1 MTQSVFAH
9 GVRAIDC
16 TVDARWKGDAPS
28 GEIPGISYRDN
39 ESASYVHPAQH
50 LFASAA
56 DRIVEG
62 DTPETL
68 VALMDR
74 LGVERA
80 MLGYN
85 PDKPGRVLECLQRF
99 PTRFFAKLYVD
110 PHRGM
115 DALRMIERVVREV
128 PLIRALAMTPMF
140 VQRPPNDKVYY
151 PVYVKAI
158 ELGLPITINVGLPG
172 PRVPGEC
179 QNPIYLDEVL
189 YFFPELV
196 IVMAHGGEPW
206 EAMCVKLMLKWP
218 NLYYYTS
225 AFAPKYYPRA
235 ILDYANTRGADKVFF
250 AGYHPALPMERLQR
264 EMQDVPLKAH
274 VWPKFLRENA
284 IRVFKLEGA

>member
-16 TVDARWKGDAPS
+16 MVDARWKGDAPS

-99 PTRFFAKLYVD
+99 PTRFCEALCRSPPWHGCIANDRTGCAGSAPD
-110 PHRGM
+110 PCARY
-115 DALRMIERVVREV
+115 DADVCSKASQRQGLLSSVR
-128 PLIRALAMTPMF
+128 
-140 VQRPPNDKVYY
+140 
-151 PVYVKAI
+151 
-158 ELGLPITINVGLPG
+158 
-172 PRVPGEC
+172 
-179 QNPIYLDEVL
+179 
-189 YFFPELV
+189 
-196 IVMAHGGEPW
+196 
-206 EAMCVKLMLKWP
+206 
-218 NLYYYTS
+218 
-225 AFAPKYYPRA
+225 
-235 ILDYANTRGADKVFF
+235 
-250 AGYHPALPMERLQR
+250 
-264 EMQDVPLKAH
+264 
-274 VWPKFLRENA
+274 
-284 IRVFKLEGA
+284 